1 MFLGSRPSFVL
12 VTYSIL
18 RKISPPPLP
27 PPSSTSRPPLLTAGD
42 ELQNVLAVGSDDKP
56 LDMHS

>member
-12 VTYSIL
+12 VKYSIL
-18 RKISPPPLP
+18 RKISPPSP
-27 PPSSTSRPPLLTAGD
+27 PPSTSRPPLLTAGD

>member
-18 RKISPPPLP
+18 RKISPPP
-27 PPSSTSRPPLLTAGD
+27 STSRPPLLTAGD